1 MRRDPR
7 VTQWKCLSPALD
19 SSRNPS
25 ISRLA
30 DATPANLTRVTETIM
45 SEQQKTQTTS
55 PAQGE
60 AEIQDLPA
68 IAPRASEQDAVRA
81 GFVMRSNKASPV
93 L

>member
-1 MRRDPR
+1 
-7 VTQWKCLSPALD
+7 
-19 SSRNPS
+19 
-25 ISRLA
+25 
-30 DATPANLTRVTETIM
+30 M